1 MGVRILTNN
10 RHFFFCKDSKIRPK
24 VGDADLNKSAYLQ
37 SICIISTATV
47 LSMDLCQ
54 VLFSVALCPDRIV
67 YMGTHFTGS
76 SRSTKGLDMACKHG
90 ILKPPYSLGLCVLI
104 HI

>member
-10 RHFFFCKDSKIRPK
+10 KHFFFCKDSKIRPK
-24 VGDADLNKSAYLQ
+24 IPQDTSYLQ